1 MGRWLDK
8 VLNSSHQEISLKK
21 EAHVNIKK
29 IKINQRK
36 DSKNSVVTKA
46 KERVDINPDK
56 SYIVGMKEKTITI
69 TVNGT
74 NPGQWSNLLL
84 ELNIMKKAWRPFGV
98 NMNLKAPGIK
108 NIIEW
113 GTRNNEYVRPR
124 QNSKRVQPKQ
134 R

>member
-1 MGRWLDK
+1 M
-8 VLNSSHQEISLKK
+8 
-21 EAHVNIKK
+21 
-29 IKINQRK
+29 
-36 DSKNSVVTKA
+36 
-46 KERVDINPDK
+46 VDINPDK

-69 TVNGT
+69 TVDGT

-113 GTRNNEYVRPR
+113 GTKNNEYVRPR